1 MRTRKAIATTATI
14 AHAAVD
20 LVLILALGSA
30 AVVLDK
36 WDALRAGTRSERV
49 P

>member
-1 MRTRKAIATTATI
+1 MRTRKAVATTATI

-36 WDALRAGTRSERV
+36 WDQIRKGNR
-49 P
+49 